1 MQQTHIH
8 THTHLLTNKHIS
20 FKTYSH
26 KEMVQDSKE
35 SESVIPEFKK
45 LRLD

>member
-8 THTHLLTNKHIS
+8 TYTHLLTNKHIYV
-20 FKTYSH
+20 KTYLH
-26 KEMVQDSKE
+26 KEMVEDSKK